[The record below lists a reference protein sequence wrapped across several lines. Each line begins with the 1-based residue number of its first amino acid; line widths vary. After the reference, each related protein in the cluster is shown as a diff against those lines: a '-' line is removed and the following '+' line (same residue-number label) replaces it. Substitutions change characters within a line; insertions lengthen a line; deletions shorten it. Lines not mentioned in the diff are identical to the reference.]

1 MLLVE
6 DEYEN
11 PSAKYKYTVWHLK
24 KKVSCDLW
32 KRRKEGMQEKVSLS
46 KLEGIDYLQWEHN
59 QYDDI
64 NMLYVEH

>member
-1 MLLVE
+1 
-6 DEYEN
+6 
-11 PSAKYKYTVWHLK
+11 
-24 KKVSCDLW
+24 
-32 KRRKEGMQEKVSLS
+32 MQGKVSLS